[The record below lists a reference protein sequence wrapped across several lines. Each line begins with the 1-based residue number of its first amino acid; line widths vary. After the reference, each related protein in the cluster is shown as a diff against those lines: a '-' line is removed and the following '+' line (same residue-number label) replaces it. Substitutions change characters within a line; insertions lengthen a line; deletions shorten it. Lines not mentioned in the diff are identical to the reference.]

1 MLNEPTTWAIADGLE
16 GIPVGAITNGIGVVT
31 VLFIIFWL
39 LTIGRLHTDRE
50 FKRMEADHLREV
62 ERMQVDHIREM
73 QDLSHD
79 RDEWRAS
86 QRIGEQARLEE
97 RENTR
102 SLIGGFATVNSFLEG
117 FRKAVEH
124 TREGEPS

>member
-1 MLNEPTTWAIADGLE
+1 MLNGLTTWAITDGLDAL
-16 GIPVGAITNGIGVVT
+16 PVGAITNGIGVVT
-31 VLFIIFWL
+31 VLFIVWWMIA
-39 LTIGRLHTDRE
+39 TGRLATRRE
-50 FKRMEADHLREV
+50 VDAREAAHLREIT
-62 ERMQVDHIREM
+62 RMAEDHNREM
-73 QDLSHD
+73 QDISHD

-102 SLIGGFATVNSFLEG
+102 SLIGGFATLNSFLEG
-117 FRKAVEH
+117 FRRAAEH